1 MKNIELTKEVKQ
13 KEFAKKYYNKRF
25 EDLNDPQSLVCS
37 AAAEIFAYI
46 DNVIPEGVRKHT
58 IFDFNGFYFDAIT
71 KDKKNILTDE
81 VAVEVRNLICK
92 YCWDVSWEEIKARG
106 GTKEEKMAFLRK
118 HSVIMDRFEK
128 GNNVVVYGE
137 SVGRPLGRT
146 LVASII
152 MKEAI
157 KQRLSNRQKGQIYDW
172 TDFSVLREIIR
183 NRSDELYDY
192 KSCEWLVV
200 DNITKDYFKTDYQKS
215 YMSELVNPFFLDR
228 IAKGRVTILIFKF
241 DITDELFSIEENMGV
256 GLYSIVNSRKTFKIQ
271 LG

>member
-128 GNNVVVYGE
+128 GNNVIVSHRSGE
-137 SVGRPLGRT
+137 T
-146 LVASII
+146 NHAYII
-152 MKEAI
+152 DLAI
-157 KQRLSNRQKGQIYDW
+157 GIGAKYVKIGSPCRGERVSKFNRLI
-172 TDFSVLREIIR
+172 E
-183 NRSDELYDY
+183 
-192 KSCEWLVV
+192 
-200 DNITKDYFKTDYQKS
+200 
-215 YMSELVNPFFLDR
+215 
-228 IAKGRVTILIFKF
+228 
-241 DITDELFSIEENMGV
+241 IEE
-256 GLYSIVNSRKTFKIQ
+256 LLKYHSQK
-271 LG
+271 